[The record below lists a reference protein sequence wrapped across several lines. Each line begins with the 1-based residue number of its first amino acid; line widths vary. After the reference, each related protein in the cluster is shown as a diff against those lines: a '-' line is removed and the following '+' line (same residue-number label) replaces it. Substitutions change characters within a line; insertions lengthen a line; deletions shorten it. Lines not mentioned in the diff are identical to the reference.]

1 MKNFTSETIIVS
13 KEAWKYLWNVER
25 QRDGRAPISDDRLN
39 AIWDRISFHNG
50 GANPATHPIGKNEHR
65 VDRDTFAISIPSVKS
80 ILDEK
85 GFEYRQDGFVVEGI
99 YM

>member
-1 MKNFTSETIIVS
+1 MKQFTSETVIIS
-13 KEAWKYLWNVER
+13 KEAWKYLRNVDR
-25 QRDGRAPISDDRLN
+25 QRDGRAPLNDERLN

-50 GANPATHPIGKNEHR
+50 GANPATHPIRKNEHR
-65 VDRDTFAISIPSVKS
+65 VDKDTFSMSISAVKS

-85 GFEYRQDGFVVEGI
+85 GFTYRQDGYIVEGI